1 MSKLITA
8 AILAS
13 SSVSVL
19 ANTTGSTRVLPEPE
33 TAALFAVAAVVGLAA
48 RYLKK

>member
-8 AILAS
+8 AALALTSAS
-13 SSVSVL
+13 SFAAL
-19 ANTTGSTRVLPEPE
+19 TPLTLPEPE
-33 TAALFAVAAVVGLAA
+33 AAALFAVAAVVGLAA